1 MLQNQHIKKITM
13 DLFTGIDWPNFADP
27 QIWISLLTLTFLE
40 IVLGVDNIIFISII
54 SDKLPKEKQRF
65 ARNLGLAFAMI
76 FRIILLLMINWI
88 IGLKDPVLTIPFMD
102 EPDGSGALSLSWK
115 DIILLAGG
123 IFLIGKS
130 TFEIHSKMQV
140 EEPHAPKASSAASGL
155 MTMVIIQIIL
165 IDMVF
170 SLDSILTA
178 VGLVDNVLLMI
189 IAVIISIGIMMAFAG
204 PISRIINK
212 HPSLQMLALAFLV
225 VIGVMLV
232 AEGIHQHVSKNIIYS
247 CLAFSLAVEMLN
259 IRLRSKKEKFYRLN
273 PDLKNNLELERDE
286 DSTV

>member
-1 MLQNQHIKKITM
+1 M
-13 DLFTGIDWPNFADP
+13 DLFASLDFPNFYEP

-76 FRIILLLMINWI
+76 FRVILLLMINWI
-88 IGLKDPVLTIPFMD
+88 ISLKDPVLTLGWLD
-102 EPDGSGALSLSWK
+102 EPGTDLPLALSWK
-115 DIILLAGG
+115 DIILLLGG

-130 TFEIHSKMQV
+130 TFEIHDKMQLHD
-140 EEPHAPKASSAASGL
+140 ETPKPKSKASSL
-155 MTMVIIQIIL
+155 MAMVIFQIIL

-178 VGLVDNVLLMI
+178 VGLVDNVMLMI
-189 IAVIISIGIMMAFAG
+189 IAVVISIGIMMAFAG
-204 PISRIINK
+204 PISRVINK
-212 HPSLQMLALAFLV
+212 YPSLQMLALSFLV

-247 CLAFSLAVEMLN
+247 CLAFSLAVELLN
-259 IRLRSKKEKFYRLN
+259 IRVRNNQQKKYLKLN
-273 PDLKNNLELERDE
+273 PDLNKDLSLKEDE
-286 DSTV
+286 E

>member
-1 MLQNQHIKKITM
+1 M
-13 DLFTGIDWPNFADP
+13 DLFSALEFPNFAEP
-27 QIWISLLTLTFLE
+27 QIWVSLLTLTFLE

-54 SDKLPKEKQRF
+54 SDKLPKERQRF

-76 FRIILLLMINWI
+76 FRVILLLMINWI
-88 IGLKDPVLTIPFMD
+88 IGLKDPVLTLDFLQ
-102 EPDGSGALSLSWK
+102 EPNSDAPLQLSWK

-123 IFLIGKS
+123 IFLIAKS
-130 TFEIHSKMQV
+130 TFEIHSKMQIDDL
-140 EEPHAPKASSAASGL
+140 HKPKSSSAASGL
-155 MTMVIIQIIL
+155 MMMVIVQIIL

-178 VGLVDNVLLMI
+178 VGLVDNVMLMI
-189 IAVIISIGIMMAFAG
+189 IAVVISIGIMMAFAG

-259 IRLRSKKEKFYRLN
+259 IRLKNRKEKYFKLN
-273 PDLKNNLELERDE
+273 PDLKNNLEIDK
-286 DSTV
+286 DSE

>member
-1 MLQNQHIKKITM
+1 M
-13 DLFTGIDWPNFADP
+13 DLFAALEFPNFADP
-27 QIWISLLTLTFLE
+27 QILISLLTLTFLE

-88 IGLKDPVLTIPFMD
+88 ISLKDPVFTLGWFN
-102 EPDGSGALSLSWK
+102 EPGTESALALSWK
-115 DIILLAGG
+115 DIILLLGG
-123 IFLIGKS
+123 IFLIAKS
-130 TFEIHSKMQV
+130 TFEIHAKMQPH
-140 EEPHAPKASSAASGL
+140 EEKPKSKSSASAL

-178 VGLVDNVLLMI
+178 IGLVDNVMLMI
-189 IAVIISIGIMMAFAG
+189 IAVVISIGIMMAFAG
-204 PISRIINK
+204 PISAIINK
-212 HPSLQMLALAFLV
+212 YPSLQMLALSFLV

-259 IRLRSKKEKFYRLN
+259 IRFRNKEQQRYLKLN
-273 PDLKNNLELERDE
+273 PDLNKDLSIKQDE
-286 DSTV
+286 K

>member
-1 MLQNQHIKKITM
+1 M
-13 DLFTGIDWPNFADP
+13 DFLSVIDLPNFADP

-76 FRIILLLMINWI
+76 FRVVLLLMINWI
-88 IGLKDPVLTIPFMD
+88 IGLKEPVLTLEWFN
-102 EPDGSGALSLSWK
+102 EPGSELPLALSWK
-115 DIILLAGG
+115 DIILLGGG
-123 IFLIGKS
+123 IFLIAKS
-130 TFEIHSKMQV
+130 TFEIHAKMSG
-140 EEPHAPKASSAASGL
+140 HDDTPKPKSGASSL
-155 MTMVIIQIIL
+155 MTMVIVQIIL

-178 VGLVDNVLLMI
+178 IGLVDNVLLMI
-189 IAVIISIGIMMAFAG
+189 IAVVISIGIMMAFAG
-204 PISRIINK
+204 PISAIINK
-212 HPSLQMLALAFLV
+212 YPSLQMLALSFLV

-259 IRLRSKKEKFYRLN
+259 IRFRNKQNQKYLKLN
-273 PDLKNNLELERDE
+273 PDLNKDLSIKDE
-286 DSTV
+286 E

>member
-1 MLQNQHIKKITM
+1 M
-13 DLFTGIDWPNFADP
+13 DLFSALEFPNFAEP
-27 QIWISLLTLTFLE
+27 QIWVSLLTLTFLE

-54 SDKLPKEKQRF
+54 SDKLPKERQRF

-76 FRIILLLMINWI
+76 FRVILLLMINWI
-88 IGLKDPVLTIPFMD
+88 IGLKDPVLTLDFLQ
-102 EPDGSGALSLSWK
+102 EPNSDAPLQLSWK

-123 IFLIGKS
+123 IFLIAKS
-130 TFEIHSKMQV
+130 TFEIHSKMQIDDL
-140 EEPHAPKASSAASGL
+140 HKPKSSSAASGL
-155 MTMVIIQIIL
+155 MMMVIVQIIL

-178 VGLVDNVLLMI
+178 VGLVDNVMLMI
-189 IAVIISIGIMMAFAG
+189 IAVVISIGIMIAFAG

-259 IRLRSKKEKFYRLN
+259 IRLKNRKEKYFKLN
-273 PDLKNNLELERDE
+273 PDLKNNLEIDK
-286 DSTV
+286 DSE

>member
-1 MLQNQHIKKITM
+1 M
-13 DLFTGIDWPNFADP
+13 DFLSVIDLPNFADP

-76 FRIILLLMINWI
+76 FRVVLLLMINWI
-88 IGLKDPVLTIPFMD
+88 IGLKEPVLTLEWFN
-102 EPDGSGALSLSWK
+102 EPGSELPLALSWK

-123 IFLIGKS
+123 IFLIAKS
-130 TFEIHSKMQV
+130 TFEIHGKMSG
-140 EEPHAPKASSAASGL
+140 HDDTPKPKSGASSL
-155 MTMVIIQIIL
+155 MTMVIVQIIL

-178 VGLVDNVLLMI
+178 IGLVDNVLLMI
-189 IAVIISIGIMMAFAG
+189 IAVVISIGIMMAFAA
-204 PISRIINK
+204 PISAIINK
-212 HPSLQMLALAFLV
+212 YPSLQMLALSFLV

-259 IRLRSKKEKFYRLN
+259 IRFRNKQNQKYLKLN
-273 PDLKNNLELERDE
+273 PDLNKDLSIKDE
-286 DSTV
+286 E

>member
-1 MLQNQHIKKITM
+1 M
-13 DLFTGIDWPNFADP
+13 DLFSALEFPNFAEP

-76 FRIILLLMINWI
+76 FRVILLLMINWI
-88 IGLKDPVLTIPFMD
+88 IGLKNPVITLGFMEDPETKR
-102 EPDGSGALSLSWK
+102 ALALSWK
-115 DIILLAGG
+115 DIILLVGG
-123 IFLIGKS
+123 IFLIAKS
-130 TFEIHSKMQV
+130 TFEIHNKMQV
-140 EEPHAPKASSAASGL
+140 DQPHVPKSSSAASGL
-155 MTMVIIQIIL
+155 MTMVIVQIIL

-178 VGLVDNVLLMI
+178 VGLVDNVVLMI
-189 IAVIISIGIMMAFAG
+189 IAVVISIGIMMAFAG

-212 HPSLQMLALAFLV
+212 HPTLQMLALSFLV

-259 IRLRSKKEKFYRLN
+259 IRLRSKKSQFYRLN
-273 PDLKNNLELERDE
+273 PDLKNNLEIDQDE
-286 DSTV
+286 DHIV

>member
-1 MLQNQHIKKITM
+1 M
-13 DLFTGIDWPNFADP
+13 DLFAALELPNFAEP

-76 FRIILLLMINWI
+76 FRVILLLMINWI
-88 IGLKDPVLTIPFMD
+88 ISLKDPVLTLGWFN
-102 EPDGSGALSLSWK
+102 EPGTDLPLALSWK
-115 DIILLAGG
+115 DIILLLGG

-130 TFEIHSKMQV
+130 TFEIHDKMQLHSDV
-140 EEPHAPKASSAASGL
+140 PKPKSTASSL
-155 MTMVIIQIIL
+155 LTLVIVQIIL

-178 VGLVDNVLLMI
+178 VGLVDNVMLMI
-189 IAVIISIGIMMAFAG
+189 IAVVISIGIMMAFAG
-204 PISRIINK
+204 PISKVINK
-212 HPSLQMLALAFLV
+212 YPSLQMLALSFLV

-247 CLAFSLAVEMLN
+247 CLAFSLIVELLN
-259 IRLRSKKEKFYRLN
+259 IRVRNNQQKKYLKLN
-273 PDLKNNLELERDE
+273 PDLNKDLSLKQDE
-286 DSTV
+286 E

>member
-1 MLQNQHIKKITM
+1 M
-13 DLFTGIDWPNFADP
+13 DFLSVIDLPNFADP

-76 FRIILLLMINWI
+76 FRVVLLLMINWI
-88 IGLKDPVLTIPFMD
+88 IGLKEPVLTLEWFN
-102 EPDGSGALSLSWK
+102 EPGSELPLSLSWK

-123 IFLIGKS
+123 IFLIAKS
-130 TFEIHSKMQV
+130 TFEIHGKMSG
-140 EEPHAPKASSAASGL
+140 HDDTPKPKSGASSL
-155 MTMVIIQIIL
+155 MTMVIVQIIL

-178 VGLVDNVLLMI
+178 IGLVDNVLLMI
-189 IAVIISIGIMMAFAG
+189 IAVVISIGIMMAFAG
-204 PISRIINK
+204 PISAIINK
-212 HPSLQMLALAFLV
+212 YPSLQMLALSFLV

-259 IRLRSKKEKFYRLN
+259 IRFRNKQNQKYLKLN
-273 PDLKNNLELERDE
+273 PDLNKDLSIKDE
-286 DSTV
+286 E

>member
-1 MLQNQHIKKITM
+1 M
-13 DLFTGIDWPNFADP
+13 DLFSALEFPNFAEP

-76 FRIILLLMINWI
+76 FRVILLLMINWI
-88 IGLKDPVLTIPFMD
+88 IGLKDPVLTLGFMED
-102 EPDGSGALSLSWK
+102 PVTKGPLMLSWK
-115 DIILLAGG
+115 DIILLVGG
-123 IFLIGKS
+123 IFLIAKS

-140 EEPHAPKASSAASGL
+140 DDHHAPKTGSTASGL
-155 MTMVIIQIIL
+155 MAMVIVQIIL

-178 VGLVDNVLLMI
+178 VGLVDNVVLMI
-189 IAVIISIGIMMAFAG
+189 IAVVISIGIMMAFAG

-259 IRLRSKKEKFYRLN
+259 IRLRSKRAKFYRLN
-273 PDLKNNLELERDE
+273 PDLKNNLELKQDE
-286 DSTV
+286 DHFA

>member
-1 MLQNQHIKKITM
+1 M
-13 DLFTGIDWPNFADP
+13 DFLSVIDLPNFADP

-54 SDKLPKEKQRF
+54 SDKLPKEKQKF

-76 FRIILLLMINWI
+76 FRVVLLLMINWI
-88 IGLKDPVLTIPFMD
+88 IGLKEPVLTLEWFN
-102 EPDGSGALSLSWK
+102 EPGSDLPLALSWK
-115 DIILLAGG
+115 DIILLGGG
-123 IFLIGKS
+123 IFLIAKS
-130 TFEIHSKMQV
+130 TFEIHGKMSG
-140 EEPHAPKASSAASGL
+140 HDDAPKPKSGASSL

-178 VGLVDNVLLMI
+178 IGLVDNVLLMI
-189 IAVIISIGIMMAFAG
+189 IAVVVSIGIMIAFAG
-204 PISRIINK
+204 PISAIINK
-212 HPSLQMLALAFLV
+212 YPSLQMLALSFLV

-259 IRLRSKKEKFYRLN
+259 IKFRNKQKQKYLKLN
-273 PDLKNNLELERDE
+273 PDLNDDLSIREE
-286 DSTV
+286 DK

>member
-1 MLQNQHIKKITM
+1 MEFLSV
-13 DLFTGIDWPNFADP
+13 IDFPNFADP
-27 QIWISLLTLTFLE
+27 QIWVSLLTLTFLE

-76 FRIILLLMINWI
+76 FRVVLLLMINWI
-88 IGLKDPVLTIPFMD
+88 IGLKEPVLTLEWFN
-102 EPDGSGALSLSWK
+102 EPGSELPLALSWK
-115 DIILLAGG
+115 DIILLGGG
-123 IFLIGKS
+123 IFLIAKS
-130 TFEIHSKMQV
+130 TFEIHAKMSG
-140 EEPHAPKASSAASGL
+140 HDDTPKPKSGASSL
-155 MTMVIIQIIL
+155 MTMVIVQIIL

-178 VGLVDNVLLMI
+178 IGLVDNVLLMI
-189 IAVIISIGIMMAFAG
+189 IAVVISIGIMMAFAA
-204 PISRIINK
+204 PISAIINK
-212 HPSLQMLALAFLV
+212 YPSLQMLALSFLV

-259 IRLRSKKEKFYRLN
+259 IRFRNKQNQKYLKLN
-273 PDLKNNLELERDE
+273 PDLNKDLSIKDE
-286 DSTV
+286 E

>member
-1 MLQNQHIKKITM
+1 M

-54 SDKLPKEKQRF
+54 SDKLPKERQRF
-65 ARNLGLAFAMI
+65 ARNLGLIFAMI
-76 FRIILLLMINWI
+76 FRVILLLMINWI
-88 IGLKDPVLTIPFMD
+88 IGLKDPVLTIPFME
-102 EPDGSGALSLSWK
+102 EPDGSGVLSLSWK

-123 IFLIGKS
+123 IFLIAKS

-140 EEPHAPKASSAASGL
+140 EESHVPKSASAASGL

-178 VGLVDNVLLMI
+178 VGLVDNVMLMI
-189 IAVIISIGIMMAFAG
+189 IAVIISIGIMIAFAG

-259 IRLRSKKEKFYRLN
+259 IRLRSKKDKFYRLN
-273 PDLKNNLELERDE
+273 PDLKNNLEIERDE
-286 DSTV
+286 DHIV

>member
-1 MLQNQHIKKITM
+1 M
-13 DLFTGIDWPNFADP
+13 DFFTALDWPNFANP
-27 QIWISLLTLTFLE
+27 QIWVSLLTLTFLE

-76 FRIILLLMINWI
+76 FRIILLLMISWI
-88 IGLKDPVLTIPFMD
+88 IGLKEPVLTLD
-102 EPDGSGALSLSWK
+102 WLEEPGSDLPLQLSWK

-130 TFEIHSKMQV
+130 TLEIHHKMQV
-140 EEPHAPKASSAASGL
+140 DQVEKTKKPSAASSL
-155 MTMVIIQIIL
+155 MFMVIFQIIL

-178 VGLVDNVLLMI
+178 IGLVDNVMLMI
-189 IAVIISIGIMMAFAG
+189 IAVVVSIAIMMVFAG
-204 PISRIINK
+204 PISRVINK
-212 HPSLQMLALAFLV
+212 HPSLQILALAFLV

-247 CLAFSLAVEMLN
+247 CLAFSLAVEFLN
-259 IRLRSKKEKFYRLN
+259 IRIRSKASRVRKLN
-273 PDLKNNLELERDE
+273 PDLKNSLEIDDHQDQDL
-286 DSTV
+286 

>member
-1 MLQNQHIKKITM
+1 MSLLSILEFP
-13 DLFTGIDWPNFADP
+13 DFANP

-54 SDKLPKEKQRF
+54 SDKLPKERQKF

-76 FRIILLLMINWI
+76 FRIALLLMIGWI
-88 IGLKDPVLTIPFMD
+88 IGLKEPVLTLGFLE
-102 EPDGSGALSLSWK
+102 EPGTEVPLALSWK

-123 IFLIGKS
+123 IFLIAKS
-130 TFEIHSKMQV
+130 TLEIHGKMRG
-140 EEPHAPKASSAASGL
+140 EHGEPVKKSGSNL
-155 MTMVIIQIIL
+155 MTLVIVQIIL
-165 IDMVF
+165 VDMVF

-178 VGLVDNVLLMI
+178 IGLVENVMLMI
-189 IAVIISIGIMMAFAG
+189 IAVVISIGMMMAFAG
-204 PISRIINK
+204 PISTLINK
-212 HPSLQMLALAFLV
+212 YPSLQMLALSFLV

-259 IRLRSKKEKFYRLN
+259 IRFRNKQQQRYLKLN
-273 PDLKNNLELERDE
+273 PDLNKDLSIKEQEN
-286 DSTV
+286 

>member
-1 MLQNQHIKKITM
+1 M
-13 DLFTGIDWPNFADP
+13 DLFTGIDLPNFADP
-27 QIWISLLTLTFLE
+27 QMWVSLLTLTFLE

-65 ARNLGLAFAMI
+65 ARNIGLVFAMV
-76 FRIILLLMINWI
+76 FRVCLLLMINWI
-88 IGLKDPVLTIPFMD
+88 IGLKDPVFTLNWLH
-102 EPDGSGALSLSWK
+102 EADGTTPIALSWK
-115 DIILLAGG
+115 DIILLCGG

-140 EEPHAPKASSAASGL
+140 GAEHHKPSSTSSGL
-155 MTMVIIQIIL
+155 MTLVIIQIIL
-165 IDMVF
+165 VDMVF

-189 IAVIISIGIMMAFAG
+189 IAVIISMSIMMLFAG
-204 PISRIINK
+204 PISRVINK

-259 IRLRSKKEKFYRLN
+259 IKLRSNKEKYHKLN
-273 PDLKNNLELERDE
+273 PDLNDNLEIDKQ
-286 DSTV
+286 

>member
-1 MLQNQHIKKITM
+1 ME
-13 DLFTGIDWPNFADP
+13 LFSLLELPNFADP
-27 QIWISLLTLTFLE
+27 QIWVSLLTLTFLE

-54 SDKLPKEKQRF
+54 ADKLPKEKQRF

-76 FRIILLLMINWI
+76 FRIILLLMISWI
-88 IGLKDPVLTIPFMD
+88 IGLKEPVLNLGWFN
-102 EPDGSGALSLSWK
+102 EPGTDLPLALSWK

-130 TFEIHSKMQV
+130 TMEIHAKMRGHDDV
-140 EEPHAPKASSAASGL
+140 PKPKSSASSL
-155 MTMVIIQIIL
+155 MTLIILQIIL

-178 VGLVDNVLLMI
+178 IGLVDNVMLMI
-189 IAVIISIGIMMAFAG
+189 IAVVISIGIMMAFAG
-204 PISRIINK
+204 PISALINK
-212 HPSLQMLALAFLV
+212 YPSLQMLALSFLV

-247 CLAFSLAVEMLN
+247 CLAFSLIVEVLN
-259 IRLRSKKEKFYRLN
+259 IRFRDNQKEKYLKLN
-273 PDLKNNLELERDE
+273 PDLNKDLSIRENEE
-286 DSTV
+286 

>member
-1 MLQNQHIKKITM
+1 M
-13 DLFTGIDWPNFADP
+13 DLFAALELPNFAEP

-76 FRIILLLMINWI
+76 FRVILLLMINWI
-88 IGLKDPVLTIPFMD
+88 ISLKDPVLTLGWFN
-102 EPDGSGALSLSWK
+102 EPGTDFPLALSWK
-115 DIILLAGG
+115 DIILLLGG

-130 TFEIHSKMQV
+130 TFEIHDKMQLHSDV
-140 EEPHAPKASSAASGL
+140 PKSKSTASSL
-155 MTMVIIQIIL
+155 LTIVIVQIIL

-178 VGLVDNVLLMI
+178 VGLVDNVMLMI
-189 IAVIISIGIMMAFAG
+189 IAVVISIGIMMAFAG
-204 PISRIINK
+204 PISRVINK
-212 HPSLQMLALAFLV
+212 YPSLQMLALSFLV

-247 CLAFSLAVEMLN
+247 CLAFSLIVELLN
-259 IRLRSKKEKFYRLN
+259 IRVRNNQQKKYLKLN
-273 PDLKNNLELERDE
+273 PDLNKDLSLKQDE
-286 DSTV
+286 E

>member
-1 MLQNQHIKKITM
+1 M
-13 DLFTGIDWPNFADP
+13 DLFSTLEFPDFASP

-54 SDKLPKEKQRF
+54 SDKLPKERQRF
-65 ARNLGLAFAMI
+65 ARNLGLTFAMV
-76 FRIILLLMINWI
+76 FRVILLLMINWI
-88 IGLKDPVLTIPFMD
+88 IGLKEPVLTLGFME
-102 EPDGSGALSLSWK
+102 EPDGSGALALSWK

-123 IFLIGKS
+123 IFLIAKS
-130 TFEIHSKMQV
+130 TFEIHSKMQID
-140 EEPHAPKASSAASGL
+140 ERHKPKTASAASSL
-155 MTMVIIQIIL
+155 MTLIIIQIIL
-165 IDMVF
+165 IDLVF

-178 VGLVDNVLLMI
+178 IGLVDNVLLMI
-189 IAVIISIGIMMAFAG
+189 IAVIISIAIMMAFAG

-259 IRLRSKKEKFYRLN
+259 IRLRSKRNKFYRLN
-273 PDLKNNLELERDE
+273 PDLKDNLEIKQD
-286 DSTV
+286 DDHVV